1 MSRFLRLLLVL
12 GIVALVALWWFSR
25 PNPLSESQMA
35 GLTGGPLRGEMVFH
49 ATGCASC
56 HMAEGAKGADQRV
69 LKGGQRFVTQFGTFV
84 APNISND
91 PVHGIGAWTT
101 TELASALM
109 RGVGRGGEHLYPAL
123 PYASYNKMT
132 LQDVADLRAFLATLP
147 ADPTPSQPHELGFPF
162 NIRASLG
169 VWKLLNVSTA
179 WAIADPLTPQETRGR
194 YLVEAQ
200 AHCGE
205 CHTPRNLMGGMER
218 GRWLAGA
225 PNPDGKGRTPN
236 ITPGKLTW
244 TPDEIIEYLTSG
256 FTPEFD
262 SVGGHMAHVVD
273 NMARLPEA
281 DRRSIAAYLQKVPPQ
296 P

>member
-1 MSRFLRLLLVL
+1 MTRLVRLVL
-12 GIVALVALWWFSR
+12 ILGILALVALWWLAR
-25 PNPLSESQMA
+25 PHPMA
-35 GLTGGPLRGEMVFH
+35 DAQFTGLTGEVRRGEMVFW

-56 HMAEGAKGADQRV
+56 HMADGAKGEDQLV

-91 PVHGIGAWTT
+91 PDQGIGAWTT

-109 RGVGRGGEHLYPAL
+109 RGVGREGEHLYPAL

-147 ADPTPSQPHELGFPF
+147 ADATPSQPHDLAFPF
-162 NIRASLG
+162 NIRATLG
-169 VWKLLNVSTA
+169 LWKLVNLSTA
-179 WAIADPLTPQETRGR
+179 WTIPDPLTPQETRGR

-205 CHTPRNLMGGMER
+205 CHTPRNLMGAMDR
-218 GRWLAGA
+218 RLWLAGA
-225 PNPDGKGRTPN
+225 PNPDGKGKVPN

-244 TPDEIIEYLTSG
+244 TPDEVVEYLTTG
-256 FTPEFD
+256 FTPDFD

-281 DRRSIAAYLQKVPPQ
+281 DRRAIAAYLQKVPPQ

>member
-1 MSRFLRLLLVL
+1 MFRLLRFVLIL
-12 GIVALVALWWFSR
+12 GILALVALWWFTR
-25 PNPLSESQMA
+25 PNPMSDSQFA
-35 GLTGGPLRGEMVFH
+35 GLTGEARRGEMVFW

-56 HMAEGAKGADQRV
+56 HMADGAKDADQLV

-91 PVHGIGAWTT
+91 PDQGIGAWTT
-101 TELASALM
+101 AELGSALM
-109 RGVGRGGEHLYPAL
+109 RGVGRDGQHLYPAL

-132 LQDVADLRAFLATLP
+132 LQDVADLRVFLATLP
-147 ADPTPSQPHELGFPF
+147 SDPTPSAPHELGFPF
-162 NIRASLG
+162 NIRATLG
-169 VWKLLNVSTA
+169 LWKLVNLSTA
-179 WAIADPLTPQETRGR
+179 WTVADPLTPQETRGR
-194 YLVEAQ
+194 YLAEAQ

-205 CHTPRNLMGGMER
+205 CHTPRNLMGAMDR
-218 GRWLAGA
+218 RLWLAGA
-225 PNPDGKGRTPN
+225 PNPDGKGKTPN

-244 TPDEIIEYLTSG
+244 SEADIVEYLTSG

-281 DRRSIAAYLQKVPPQ
+281 DRRAVAAYLKKVPAQ